1 MKGNSILKLA
11 VNAYYAYEDMRVG
24 LGNRMKKKKDG
35 SDQII
40 PESQKD
46 GWSMTQRDLDMFKGL
61 YKNARNQEAV
71 IFKYLKGLL
80 PSFRIWTEWLKNVK
94 GVGVMMGSVIIAV
107 YNIDIATT
115 ISKLWQYTGLNPG
128 MVRGKKR
135 IPKHRY
141 KKKDGEIIKEIV
153 KRDKSVDYI
162 VLTNDMVRGDET
174 TDGYIRPYNAWA
186 RAKMVGVLGPSFMT
200 SHSPY
205 AKYFYDKRTQLENSS
220 EEVRERIGNGKVK
233 MVQWKDARP
242 DHRRKA
248 AMRYMIKM
256 FLKDLYVAWRTLEGL
271 EVRAPYQEEYL
282 GHTH

>member
-1 MKGNSILKLA
+1 M
-11 VNAYYAYEDMRVG
+11 
-24 LGNRMKKKKDG
+24 
-35 SDQII
+35 
-40 PESQKD
+40 
-46 GWSMTQRDLDMFKGL
+46 DMFQGL
-61 YKNARNQEAV
+61 YDNARKQEAV

-80 PSFRIWTEWLKNVK
+80 MSFRIWTEWLQDVK

-107 YNIDIATT
+107 YNIDIAST

-141 KKKDGEIIKEIV
+141 KKTDGEIIKEII

-162 VLTNDMVRGDET
+162 VLTNHMVRGDET
-174 TDGYIRPYNAWA
+174 TDGFIRPYNAWL
-186 RAKMVGVLGPSFMT
+186 RSKMVGVLAPSFMM
-200 SHSPY
+200 SESPY
-205 AKYFYDKRTQLENSS
+205 RKYFYDKRTQLENSS
-220 EEVRERIGNGKVK
+220 EEVRERIGDGKVK